1 MGRLC
6 AENHVVNALGGV
18 KDNVRFTEAVRPRA
32 GAEVPVCPVVRR
44 PSGVNRF
51 RPIPA
56 LRVINEEMKM
66 SMRSYPE
73 GVDCVWLASDREGNI
88 GAFITAGCGPIP
100 EVTFDF
106 EYINIE
112 DIEGRLCELPLV
124 SRAQLLVSVK
134 RPDDFVDLAERG
146 LFVFDW
152 ADIVRS
158 EQSALCAY
166 ELVAIPTNPISEIS
180 LLSTPDLVE
189 LAKAVFLDEMDFSSQ
204 KVVNISSCVNCVE
217 AG

>member
-1 MGRLC
+1 MIKNFIKHMQLL
-6 AENHVVNALGGV
+6 ENGTTSLAKYSYGVVN
-18 KDNVRFTEAVRPRA
+18 
-32 GAEVPVCPVVRR
+32 
-44 PSGVNRF
+44 
-51 RPIPA
+51 
-56 LRVINEEMKM
+56 EELKM

-73 GVDCVWLASDREGNI
+73 GVDCVWLASDCEGNI

-106 EYINIE
+106 ERINID
-112 DIEGRLCELPLV
+112 DIEGRLCELPIV

-152 ADIVRS
+152 TDIERS
-158 EQSALCAY
+158 EQSALRAY
-166 ELVAIPTNPISEIS
+166 ELVAIPTNPISDIS
-180 LLSTPDLVE
+180 LLYAPDLAE
-189 LAKAVFLDEMDFSSQ
+189 LAKAVSLEEMNFSSQ
-204 KVVNISSCVNCVE
+204 KVVDISSYVSCIE